1 MLNFPKPIHQLYKFA
16 SGDSLY
22 VVDIDARQVLEIDS
36 LIWDILER
44 CSRCTNDEIVE
55 QLEPKYKKQDILHAF
70 EILEFQ
76 EKQGLIFASD
86 VTLPRAST
94 QQQKLRIFVPMSNPF
109 PDDVT
114 YTAGG
119 GVIAIHYVIKA
130 LAQYA
135 DLFLLSDE
143 KEIAEGIYGVSLSN
157 EDWSALPRFLMRER
171 YDGILL
177 LHPDSYH
184 LSHFFL
190 DSQIPVVIRLGTLRG
205 RGGELVNLIFF
216 LYALMREFDAFL
228 CPAHSVKDFYAQF
241 LFDTDC
247 FRVIPNGVDTELFQP
262 MDKLTAKIELAR
274 LLDIPS
280 IKTQKVVGF
289 FSRFQMEKGAIVF
302 VKLAEMHPDV
312 LFLVVAPT
320 TQFCSTR
327 DFPPNLIYA
336 GQPPRDRIPLFIN
349 AFDVYCH
356 PSMVGEEVFGNTIL
370 EVMSCGVP
378 PVVPRFAGFAELVGD
393 AAVLVDAAPFSHK
406 IGSFASYVAPERL
419 AKGLA
424 ELIDD
429 EVKRVEFSRRARKR
443 ALQYSWDLTAQRIIS
458 LFVELKQKQKLTGRS
473 NFPVRFVHHYNFAE
487 RKLEHQSALVS
498 TTSEELEYSL
508 MLPAYP
514 QSLVEGIALSLLRT
528 HTPHEIEFVLK
539 HISKDHRIAKDIFLR
554 IQGFVNATT

>member
-1 MLNFPKPIHQLYKFA
+1 MLNLPKSTHQLHKFA

-22 VVDIDARQVLEIDS
+22 VVDIDARQVLEINS

-44 CSRCTNDEIVE
+44 CSQYANDEIIE
-55 QLEPKYKKQDILHAF
+55 QLESTYSIQDILQAF
-70 EILEFQ
+70 EILAFQ
-76 EKQGLIFASD
+76 EKQGLIFASEAAHFS
-86 VTLPRAST
+86 LSAK
-94 QQQKLRIFVPMSNPF
+94 QQRLRIFVPMSNPF

-119 GVIAIHYVIKA
+119 AVIATHHIVKS

-135 DLFLLSDE
+135 DIFLLSDQR
-143 KEIAEGIYGVSLSN
+143 EIAEGIYGTSLSD
-157 EDWSALPRFLMRER
+157 EDWEVLPRFLMRER

-177 LHPDSYH
+177 LQPDSYH
-184 LSHFFL
+184 LSRFL
-190 DSQIPVVIRLGTLRG
+190 CESQIPVIMRFGTLRG
-205 RGGELVNLIFF
+205 RGGELVNLVFF
-216 LYALMREFDAFL
+216 LYALMRDFDAFL

-247 FRVIPNGVDTELFQP
+247 FRVVPNGVDTELFRP
-262 MDKLTAKIELAR
+262 MDKKQAKVEVAH
-274 LLDIPS
+274 LLDIPE
-280 IKTQKVVGF
+280 IETQKVVGF

-320 TQFCSTR
+320 TQFCATR

-336 GQPPRDRIPLFIN
+336 GQPPREQIPLFIN

-378 PVVPRFAGFAELVGD
+378 PVVPRFTGFAELVGD
-393 AAVLVDAAPFSHK
+393 AAVLVDAHHFSCE
-406 IGSFASYVAPERL
+406 IGSFASYCSPEHL
-419 AKGLA
+419 AKGLVD
-424 ELIDD
+424 LLDD
-429 EVKRVEFSRRARKR
+429 EFKRIEFSKRARKR
-443 ALQYSWDLTAQRIIS
+443 ALQYTWDLTAQRIIS
-458 LFVELKQKQKLTGRS
+458 LFVDLRQKQKLAGHS
-473 NFPVRFVHHYNFAE
+473 NFPVRFVSHYNFAQG
-487 RKLEHQSALVS
+487 KLEHQSVLVS
-498 TTSEELEYSL
+498 TTSDELEYSL

-514 QSLVEGIALSLLRT
+514 QSLIEGVALSLLKT
-528 HTPHEIEFVLK
+528 HTLHEIEFVLK
-539 HISKDHRIAKDIFLR
+539 HISTEHQIVKDTLRR